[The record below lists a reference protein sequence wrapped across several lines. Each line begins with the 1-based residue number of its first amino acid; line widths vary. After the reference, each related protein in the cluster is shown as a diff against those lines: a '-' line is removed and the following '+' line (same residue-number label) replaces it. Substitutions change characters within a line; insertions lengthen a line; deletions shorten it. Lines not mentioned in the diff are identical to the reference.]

1 MIEAFAGLPT
11 WSLRRTQGIRLFYG
25 GTAMANAR
33 REIKPYEQYWAR
45 VVRLK
50 RLKHKLMVRLS
61 TAVTLFLLLRLLF
74 QCVGR

>member
-1 MIEAFAGLPT
+1 
-11 WSLRRTQGIRLFYG
+11 
-25 GTAMANAR
+25 MANAR

-61 TAVTLFLLLRLLF
+61 TAVTLFLLLRLHF